1 MGNGAW
7 TDLPGWTQ
15 IAIAVLGVAQVSLQ
29 LVALVTLLRTSEERL
44 AGGKRWVWIL
54 VVLLGQLL
62 GAILFFAAAR
72 RPAPEEDPLR
82 REDNASAVDAKA
94 RRAADV
100 LYGDSSDT
108 KA

>member
-1 MGNGAW
+1 M
-7 TDLPGWTQ
+7 
-15 IAIAVLGVAQVSLQ
+15 
-29 LVALVTLLRTSEERL
+29 
-44 AGGKRWVWIL
+44 
-54 VVLLGQLL
+54 VLLGQLL

>member
-7 TDLPGWTQ
+7 ADLPGWTL

-29 LVALVTLLRTSEERL
+29 VVALVIAFRTPEERL
-44 AGGKRWVWIL
+44 TGGRRWVWIL
-54 VVLLGQLL
+54 VVVLGQLL

-72 RPAPEEDPLR
+72 RPVPSDDPLR
-82 REDNASAVDAKA
+82 REDNASSVDAKA

-100 LYGDSSDT
+100 LYGDSSDR